1 MLRKTILITAVML
14 SLSNLA
20 GKSTYADHHPS
31 GVGIYSGPKLSAVE
45 EQKENERIGLIVTTF
60 GDFARVDQAIGF
72 NESEI
77 ARKMSD
83 IGPNTEEIITDHGV
97 YVKIPE
103 FMWYP

>member
-1 MLRKTILITAVML
+1 MQIIIQQVLVSIQVQNCLLLK
-14 SLSNLA
+14 N
-20 GKSTYADHHPS
+20 K
-31 GVGIYSGPKLSAVE
+31 
-45 EQKENERIGLIVTTF
+45 KEIQRIGLIVTTF
-60 GDFARVDQAIGF
+60 GDFARVDQAKVF

-83 IGPNTEEIITDHGV
+83 IGPNTEEIITNHGV

>member
-45 EQKENERIGLIVTTF
+45 EQKRMNGL
-60 GDFARVDQAIGF
+60 G
-72 NESEI
+72 
-77 ARKMSD
+77 
-83 IGPNTEEIITDHGV
+83 
-97 YVKIPE
+97 
-103 FMWYP
+103 